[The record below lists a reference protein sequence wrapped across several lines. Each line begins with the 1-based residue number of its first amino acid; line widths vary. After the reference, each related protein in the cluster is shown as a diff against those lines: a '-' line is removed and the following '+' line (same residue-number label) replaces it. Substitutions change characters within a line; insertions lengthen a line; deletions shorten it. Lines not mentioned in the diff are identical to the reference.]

1 MAVDQFGLYI
11 GYTKFG
17 LYAYNKQT
25 MTQKSWYRTGL
36 DLKGY
41 TDIWPLTDLYCKDN
55 LIFLNEYFG
64 QTSILTM
71 DNSVVTTIENSTSS
85 DSSPEL
91 IIYPNPSNGNFVLQQ
106 LKTVDKKSLQNGNIE
121 IYDVYGQKV
130 FQSQINSTKYEI
142 HLDLPGGIYFYK
154 FKDKEKIKGTG
165 KIILQ

>member
-1 MAVDQFGLYI
+1 
-11 GYTKFG
+11 
-17 LYAYNKQT
+17 
-25 MTQKSWYRTGL
+25 
-36 DLKGY
+36 
-41 TDIWPLTDLYCKDN
+41 
-55 LIFLNEYFG
+55 
-64 QTSILTM
+64 M